1 MFSLLPAGA
10 SALGL
15 AFQSNLAVGVGMKDE
30 APDVVLGPL
39 GHLHGARRLAPP
51 GGRLCGKT
59 DDTEPLA
66 RAVRFRHAE
75 RVELDVRGSFPEAT
89 LTAIRAFVEP
99 QRTLHD
105 VVVAGLASR
114 PERGVRA
121 VIVQDEYTHDVV
133 VRWDDD
139 TYLVYDTT

>member
-1 MFSLLPAGA
+1 M
-10 SALGL
+10 
-15 AFQSNLAVGVGMKDE
+15 
-30 APDVVLGPL
+30 
-39 GHLHGARRLAPP
+39 
-51 GGRLCGKT
+51 
-59 DDTEPLA
+59 
-66 RAVRFRHAE
+66 
-75 RVELDVRGSFPEAT
+75 ELDVRGSFPEAT
-89 LTAIRAFVEP
+89 LAAIRAFVEP

-105 VVVAGLASR
+105 VVVAGLASP